1 MCYLQIEA
9 DNEGAISLYRR
20 LGSVKVEEC
29 SASLELVGGTGL
41 NTHIAMVRKPKAG
54 GQGVMKEGG
63 D

>member
-1 MCYLQIEA
+1 M
-9 DNEGAISLYRR
+9 
-20 LGSVKVEEC
+20 KVDEC

-41 NTHIAMVRKPKAG
+41 NTYIATVRKPKAG

>member
-1 MCYLQIEA
+1 M
-9 DNEGAISLYRR
+9 
-20 LGSVKVEEC
+20 KVEEC

-54 GQGVMKEGG
+54 GQGVMKEGR